1 MFRHKIS
8 QGVILNGQTNGI
20 FQLNVKN
27 KEGKEGVWVY
37 VILSFLDFGEMKGW
51 RGSID
56 LKNEGKVSKGSAKKA
71 GKWSH
76 SRTEEGSNW

>member
-37 VILSFLDFGEMKGW
+37 VILSFLDFGEMKG
-51 RGSID
+51 
-56 LKNEGKVSKGSAKKA
+56 
-71 GKWSH
+71 
-76 SRTEEGSNW
+76 

>member
-51 RGSID
+51 WDSID
-56 LKNEGKVSKGSAKKA
+56 LKNEGKVSKGPAKKA
-71 GKWSH
+71 GKFPIL
-76 SRTEEGSNW
+76 G